1 MPDGT
6 DSRQV
11 EKPGKMHNDFVP
23 ITELREDEEGLIH
36 AILGGRSLASR
47 LAGMGLT
54 IGSRVKVLRKRG
66 GLVLLLASETRIA
79 LGRGEAEKI
88 MAFRVRPETE
98 KVQFEADQKEILVT
112 LVGQPNVGKSTVFNI
127 LTGLSQHVGNWPGK
141 TVEKKEGTHVSGD
154 HRMRIIDLPGTYSL
168 TAFSEEEKVA
178 RDFIINEY
186 PEIVVLIVNAAAL
199 ERSLYLLAELLLLGP
214 PVIVAVN
221 MIDVAEAQGIRIN
234 MKALQDALGIP
245 VVPMTAKKNVGI
257 RELLSDIVAL
267 HEGKLEYNPRMPDV
281 MQDHKH
287 IFLKLMKLIEP
298 YIPQTHMAH
307 WMVIKLMEGDPEV
320 SGHIEED
327 IPSDAWAQI
336 REVLM
341 RHEDSLHAVVGGRY
355 DWIEEVTRA
364 AISRFKRGQ
373 VLMTDRIDHVLTRPI
388 FGIPVLL
395 AIMAFVFGLT
405 YAIGFPAQKWLESLL
420 SSFSRW
426 LEPLFGSAPLWVKG
440 LVINGVIGGA
450 GSVLTFLPI
459 LLIFFAVMSFLE
471 DIGYMARAAFV
482 MDRFMHL
489 IGLHGKSFIPMCL
502 GFGCNVPAVLG
513 ARIIESKKARLL
525 TIFLMPFVPCTAR
538 LAVLTFISAAV
549 FPQHA
554 ALVSWLIVAA
564 NIVILGLT
572 GMLVNRMVMKNEAMP
587 FIMELPLYQRPDPKT
602 IANVIRVRTIAF
614 IKRAGTVILAVS
626 IVIWFLSNLPS
637 GNPENSILAWVGR
650 FLAPAGALI
659 GLDWK
664 MIVAL
669 LTSLIAKEN
678 AIATL
683 GVLYG
688 VGEEGL
694 RSVLPTVMG
703 AASAVAFLVVMMLFI
718 PCAATIGA
726 MRQEMQDRKWF
737 PAALAT
743 MLAISFV
750 GGYLAHRLAL
760 MLGVM

>member
-1 MPDGT
+1 MT
-6 DSRQV
+6 D
-11 EKPGKMHNDFVP
+11 DFVR
-23 ITELREDEEGLIH
+23 ITDLNEDEEGIIH
-36 AILGGRSLASR
+36 AIQGGKGLTGR
-47 LAGMGLT
+47 LAGMGLAV
-54 IGSRVKVLRKRG
+54 GSRVKILRNQG

-79 LGRGEAEKI
+79 LGRGEAERITVFK
-88 MAFRVRPETE
+88 AAAEVE
-98 KVQFEADQKEILVT
+98 KADRDKEHKEILVT

-141 TVEKKEGTHVSGD
+141 TVEKKEGLHTMAD

-186 PEIVVLIVNAAAL
+186 PDVVVLIVNAAAL
-199 ERSLYLLAELLLLGP
+199 ERSLYLLSELLLLGP

-245 VVPMTAKKNVGI
+245 VIPMTAKKNVGI
-257 RELLSDIVAL
+257 RELVSDIIAL
-267 HEGKLEYNPRMPDV
+267 YEGNLDYNPRMPDV
-281 MQDHKH
+281 MHDHKH
-287 IFLKLMKLIEP
+287 VFLKLMKLIEP
-298 YIPQTHMAH
+298 YLPQSHMGH

-320 SGHIEED
+320 SKNIEEY
-327 IPSDAWAQI
+327 IPSDAWTEI
-336 REVLM
+336 RELLI

-395 AIMAFVFGLT
+395 AVMGVVFGLT
-405 YAIGFPAQKWLESLL
+405 YAVGFPAQKWLESLL
-420 SSFSRW
+420 GSFSGW
-426 LEPLFGSAPLWVKG
+426 LEPFFEGAPAWLKG
-440 LVINGVIGGA
+440 LVIDGVIGGA

-471 DIGYMARAAFV
+471 DIGYMSRAAFV

-489 IGLHGKSFIPMCL
+489 IGLHGKSFIPLCL

-513 ARIIESKKARLL
+513 ARILESKKAKLL
-525 TIFLMPFVPCTAR
+525 TIFLTPFVPCTAR
-538 LAVLTFISAAV
+538 LAVLTFVSAAV
-549 FPQHA
+549 LPRHA
-554 ALVSWLIVAA
+554 ALVSWLIISA
-564 NIVILGLT
+564 NILILGLT
-572 GMLVNRMVMKNEAMP
+572 GILINKLVMRDEAMP
-587 FIMELPLYQRPDPKT
+587 FIMELPLYHPPDPKT
-602 IANVIRVRTIAF
+602 IGAAVRMRTVAF
-614 IKRAGTVILAVS
+614 IKRAGTVILSVS
-626 IVIWFLSNLPS
+626 VVIWLLANIPGGS
-637 GNPENSILAWVGR
+637 PENSILAWIGR
-650 FLAPAGALI
+650 FLAPVGALI

-678 AIATL
+678 SIATL

-688 VGEEGL
+688 VGDEGL
-694 RSVLPTVMG
+694 RTVLPQVMSP
-703 AASAVAFLVVMMLFI
+703 ASAVAFLVVMMLFI

-737 PAALAT
+737 SAALGG
-743 MLAISFV
+743 MLAISFI
-750 GGYLAHRLAL
+750 GGYIAFHL
-760 MLGVM
+760 MLLLT